1 MTDKIGKRK
10 TFIVD
15 TSVLLYDKCAIHS
28 FPGNDV
34 IIPLIVLDELDRF
47 KDKPGLLG
55 ENARY
60 VNRYL
65 DDLRSQGSLHD
76 GVKID
81 HDQTIRV
88 DINHY
93 DVPEGLDAATG
104 DNKIIGLAVAVKQE
118 LESPVIMVTKDI
130 NFRIK
135 CDSLGV
141 YAEDYYKDRI
151 VHDVSEIY
159 TGQEEFEVDDPTLIN
174 RFYELGGIDPRD
186 LDYDLHSNQFVT
198 VKYGNQSMIG
208 VKTKNNIQ
216 HLTNNMGKTIGVTP
230 RNKEQKFAID
240 LLTRDDVKLVT
251 MTGIAGS
258 GKTYLTLMAGLSGLQ
273 EKKYDRIVITRSLQT
288 VGKEI
293 GFLPGDIDDKMSPW
307 LSPILDNFRTAFK
320 DVTYFEMMRQKGQIE
335 VSPLAFIRGRTFNNT
350 FLIVD
355 EAQNSTIH
363 ELKTIIT
370 RIGENSKVVLLGDT
384 DQIDTPYLDSLSNG
398 LTIIVE
404 KFKQYDIAGHITL
417 LKGERSELATLA
429 SQVI

>member
-65 DDLRSQGSLHD
+65 DDLRKQGSLHD

-104 DNKIIGLAVAVKQE
+104 DNRIIGLAVAIKQE

-151 VHDVSEIY
+151 VHNVSEIY

-208 VKTKNNIQ
+208 VKTKNTIQ

-230 RNKEQKFAID
+230 RNKEQKFAVD
-240 LLTRDDVKLVT
+240 LLTRDEVKLVT